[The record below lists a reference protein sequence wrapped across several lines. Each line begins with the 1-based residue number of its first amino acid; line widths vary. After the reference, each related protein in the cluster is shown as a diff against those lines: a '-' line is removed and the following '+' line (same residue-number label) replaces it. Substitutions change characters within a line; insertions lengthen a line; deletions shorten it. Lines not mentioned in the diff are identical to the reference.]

1 MALRIITLLF
11 FFFTSLELLYGQT
24 ELEVLQQQLIEIKKK
39 ETEIANQIEDLKL
52 KSSIVKLNELGIPT
66 SKNDLGIAEHSA
78 MILGFDCDSKL
89 AAWSFHVLSPDVL
102 IGGVS
107 RTNDFRRDSLI
118 ECGDGVE
125 QDYFTKKLQDD
136 GTYKFENFG
145 YDRGHLAPSADFR
158 WSQKA
163 LSESYFYSNMTP
175 QRPGFNRESWAE
187 VEDLMRRIMANTP
200 KPYYIITGP
209 ILDKNLPKV
218 EKGVN
223 KLPIPAFH
231 YKIIADVNAENPKG
245 MAFLM
250 PNKKCDLPPSAYV
263 VTIDSIEKLT
273 GLDFFSKIDVT
284 NAQKIESKADFSL
297 WNAQTKEGD
306 VEPLYVFDLP
316 KGHFNTAQALS
327 KVGSKVSIIGK
338 VVSAKFAAKS
348 QATFLNLDQSFPHQ
362 LFTVTIWK
370 DARRNFS
377 YKPENDLNG
386 KYIVVTGLVEMDK
399 NGLPV
404 INVTNEKQIK
414 LWEEEEE

>member
-1 MALRIITLLF
+1 MFLRLF
-11 FFFTSLELLYGQT
+11 LFLVLFANLSVAFSQT
-24 ELEVLQQQLIEIKKK
+24 PLEIKEAQLREIQTK
-39 ETEIANQIEDLKL
+39 ERAISDEIEALKLQDCVLKLNQI
-52 KSSIVKLNELGIPT
+52 GIPL
-66 SKNDLGIAEHSA
+66 SQSPLDIAEHSA
-78 MILGFDCDSKL
+78 MIIGFNCDLKL

-102 IGGVS
+102 VGGVS
-107 RTNDFRRDSLI
+107 RTNDFRKDSLI
-118 ECGDGVE
+118 ECGDGIE
-125 QDYFTKKLQDD
+125 QDYFRRIPKDD
-136 GTYKFENFG
+136 GTVTFENFG
-145 YDRGHLAPSADFR
+145 FDRGHLAPSADFR

-163 LSESYFYSNMTP
+163 LSESYFYSNITP
-175 QRPGFNRESWAE
+175 QAPGFNRESWAE
-187 VEDLMRRIMANTP
+187 VEDLMRRIMANNP
-200 KPYYIITGP
+200 KTYYIVTGP
-209 ILDKNLPKV
+209 ILDKKLPKV
-218 EKGVN
+218 EKGTN
-223 KLPIPAFH
+223 KLTIPAFH
-231 YKIIADVNAENPKG
+231 YKIIIDLTPDNQKG

-250 PNKKCDLPPSAYV
+250 PNKKCDMPPSAYV
-263 VTIDSIEKLT
+263 VSIDSIEKLT
-273 GLDFFSKIDVT
+273 GLDFFSKLDQSL
-284 NAQKIESKADFSL
+284 AAGIESKANFSL

-316 KGHFNTAQALS
+316 KGYFNTAQALS

>member
-1 MALRIITLLF
+1 MFLRLFLFLVLLANLSVAF
-11 FFFTSLELLYGQT
+11 SQT
-24 ELEVLQQQLIEIKKK
+24 PLEIKEAQLREIQTK
-39 ETEIANQIEDLKL
+39 ERAISDEIEALKLQDCVLKLNQI
-52 KSSIVKLNELGIPT
+52 GIPL
-66 SKNDLGIAEHSA
+66 SQSPLDIAEHSA
-78 MILGFDCDSKL
+78 MIIGFNCDLKL

-102 IGGVS
+102 VGGVS
-107 RTNDFRRDSLI
+107 RTNDFRKDSLI
-118 ECGDGVE
+118 ECGDGIE
-125 QDYFTKKLQDD
+125 QDYFRRIPKDD
-136 GTYKFENFG
+136 GTVTYENFG
-145 YDRGHLAPSADFR
+145 FDRGHLAPSADFR

-175 QRPGFNRESWAE
+175 QAPGFNRESWAE
-187 VEDLMRRIMANTP
+187 VEDLMRRIMANNP
-200 KPYYIITGP
+200 KTYYIVTGP

-218 EKGVN
+218 EKGTN
-223 KLPIPAFH
+223 KLPIPSFH
-231 YKIIADVNAENPKG
+231 YKIIIDLTPDNQKG

-250 PNKKCDLPPSAYV
+250 PNKKCDMPPSAYV
-263 VTIDSIEKLT
+263 VSIDSIEKLT
-273 GLDFFSKIDVT
+273 GLDFFSKLDQSVESS
-284 NAQKIESKADFSL
+284 IESKANFSL

-316 KGHFNTAQALS
+316 KGYFNTAQAIS

-377 YKPENDLNG
+377 YKPEDDLNG

>member
-1 MALRIITLLF
+1 MFLRLFLFLVLLANLSVAF
-11 FFFTSLELLYGQT
+11 SQT
-24 ELEVLQQQLIEIKKK
+24 PLEIKEAQLREIQTK
-39 ETEIANQIEDLKL
+39 ERAISDEIEALKLQDCVLKLNQI
-52 KSSIVKLNELGIPT
+52 GIPL
-66 SKNDLGIAEHSA
+66 SQSPLDIAEHSA
-78 MILGFDCDSKL
+78 MIIGFNCDLKL

-102 IGGVS
+102 VGGVS
-107 RTNDFRRDSLI
+107 RTNDFRKDSLI
-118 ECGDGVE
+118 ECGDGIE
-125 QDYFTKKLQDD
+125 QDYFRRIPKDD
-136 GTYKFENFG
+136 GTVTYENFG
-145 YDRGHLAPSADFR
+145 FDRGHLAPSADFR

-175 QRPGFNRESWAE
+175 QAPGFNRESWAE
-187 VEDLMRRIMANTP
+187 VEDLMRRIMANNP
-200 KPYYIITGP
+200 KTYYIVTGP

-218 EKGVN
+218 EKGTN
-223 KLPIPAFH
+223 KLPIPSFH
-231 YKIIADVNAENPKG
+231 YKIIIDLTPDNQKG

-250 PNKKCDLPPSAYV
+250 PNKKCDMPPSAYV
-263 VTIDSIEKLT
+263 VSIDSIEKLT
-273 GLDFFSKIDVT
+273 GLDFFSKLDQSL
-284 NAQKIESKADFSL
+284 AAGIESKANFSL

-316 KGHFNTAQALS
+316 KGYFNTAQAMS

-377 YKPENDLNG
+377 YKPEDDLNG

-414 LWEEEEE
+414 LWEDEEE

>member
-1 MALRIITLLF
+1 MFLRLILILVLLANLSEAF
-11 FFFTSLELLYGQT
+11 SQT
-24 ELEVLQQQLIEIKKK
+24 PLEIKEAQLREIQTK
-39 ETEIANQIEDLKL
+39 ERAISDEIEALKL
-52 KSSIVKLNELGIPT
+52 QDCVVKLNQIGIPL
-66 SKNDLGIAEHSA
+66 SQSPLDIAEHSA

-102 IGGVS
+102 VGGVS
-107 RTNDFRRDSLI
+107 RTNDFRKDSLI
-118 ECGDGVE
+118 ECGDGIE
-125 QDYFTKKLQDD
+125 QDYFTKKLQED

-145 YDRGHLAPSADFR
+145 FDRGHLAPSADFR

-187 VEDLMRRIMANTP
+187 VEDLMRRIIANTP
-200 KPYYIITGP
+200 KPYYIVTGP
-209 ILDKNLPKV
+209 VLEKSLPKV
-218 EKGVN
+218 EKGQN
-223 KLPIPAFH
+223 HLPIPAFH
-231 YKIIADVNAENPKG
+231 YKIIADVSAENPKG

-377 YKPENDLNG
+377 YKPEDDLNG

>member
-1 MALRIITLLF
+1 MFLRLFLFLVLLANLSVAF
-11 FFFTSLELLYGQT
+11 SQT
-24 ELEVLQQQLIEIKKK
+24 PLEIKEAQLREIQTK
-39 ETEIANQIEDLKL
+39 ERAISDEIEALKLQDCVLKLNQI
-52 KSSIVKLNELGIPT
+52 GIPL
-66 SKNDLGIAEHSA
+66 SQSPLDIAEHSA
-78 MILGFDCDSKL
+78 MIIGFNCDLKL

-102 IGGVS
+102 VGGVS
-107 RTNDFRRDSLI
+107 RTNDFRKDSLI
-118 ECGDGVE
+118 ECGDGIE
-125 QDYFTKKLQDD
+125 QDYFRRIPKDD
-136 GTYKFENFG
+136 GTVTYENFG
-145 YDRGHLAPSADFR
+145 FDRGHLAPSADFR

-175 QRPGFNRESWAE
+175 QAPGFNRESWAE
-187 VEDLMRRIMANTP
+187 VEDLMRRIMANNP
-200 KPYYIITGP
+200 KTYYIVTGP

-218 EKGVN
+218 EKGTN
-223 KLPIPAFH
+223 KLPIPSFH
-231 YKIIADVNAENPKG
+231 YKIIIDLTPDNQKG

-250 PNKKCDLPPSAYV
+250 PNKKCDMPPSAYV
-263 VTIDSIEKLT
+263 VSIDSIEKLT
-273 GLDFFSKIDVT
+273 GLDFFSKLDKSL
-284 NAQKIESKADFSL
+284 AASIESKANFSL

-316 KGHFNTAQALS
+316 KGYFNTAQAMS

-377 YKPENDLNG
+377 YKPEDDLNG

-414 LWEEEEE
+414 LWEDEEE

>member
-1 MALRIITLLF
+1 MFLRLFLFLVLLANLSVAF
-11 FFFTSLELLYGQT
+11 SQT
-24 ELEVLQQQLIEIKKK
+24 PLEIKEAQLREIQTK
-39 ETEIANQIEDLKL
+39 ERAISDEIEALKLQDCVLKLNQI
-52 KSSIVKLNELGIPT
+52 GIPL
-66 SKNDLGIAEHSA
+66 SLSPLDIAEHSA
-78 MILGFDCDSKL
+78 MIIGFNCDLKL

-102 IGGVS
+102 VGGVS
-107 RTNDFRRDSLI
+107 RTNDFRKDSLI
-118 ECGDGVE
+118 ECGDGIE
-125 QDYFTKKLQDD
+125 QDYFRKVPKED
-136 GTYKFENFG
+136 GTVSFENFG
-145 YDRGHLAPSADFR
+145 FDRGHLAPSADFR
-158 WSQKA
+158 WSKKA

-175 QRPGFNRESWAE
+175 QASGFNRESWAE
-187 VEDLMRRIMANTP
+187 VEDLMRRIMANNP
-200 KPYYIITGP
+200 RPYYIVTGP

-218 EKGVN
+218 EKGIN

-231 YKIIADVNAENPKG
+231 YKIIIDLTQDNQKG

-250 PNKKCDLPPSAYV
+250 PNKKCDMPPSAYV
-263 VTIDSIEKLT
+263 VSIDSIEKLT
-273 GLDFFSKIDVT
+273 GLDFFSKLDQSI
-284 NAQKIESKADFSL
+284 AASIESKSNFSL

-316 KGHFNTAQALS
+316 KGYFNTAQALS

-377 YKPENDLNG
+377 YKPEDDLNG

>member
-1 MALRIITLLF
+1 MFLRLSLIFVLLANLSAAFSQTLL
-11 FFFTSLELLYGQT
+11 
-24 ELEVLQQQLIEIKKK
+24 EIKEAQLREIQTK
-39 ETEIANQIEDLKL
+39 ERAISDEIEALKL
-52 KSSIVKLNELGIPT
+52 QDCVLKLNEIGIPL
-66 SKNDLGIAEHSA
+66 SQSPLDIAEHSA
-78 MILGFDCDSKL
+78 MIIGFNCDLKL

-102 IGGVS
+102 VGGVS
-107 RTNDFRRDSLI
+107 RTNDFRKDSLI
-118 ECGDGVE
+118 ECGDGIE
-125 QDYFTKKLQDD
+125 QDYFLRLPKDD
-136 GTYKFENFG
+136 GTVTYENFG
-145 YDRGHLAPSADFR
+145 FDRGHLAPSADFR

-223 KLPIPAFH
+223 KLPVPAFH
-231 YKIIADVNAENPKG
+231 YKIIADVSAENPKG

-273 GLDFFSKIDVT
+273 GLDFFSKLDQSL
-284 NAQKIESKADFSL
+284 AASIESKANFSL

-316 KGHFNTAQALS
+316 KGYFNTAQALS

-338 VVSAKFAAKS
+338 VVSAKFASKS

-377 YKPENDLNG
+377 YKPEDDLNG

-399 NGLPV
+399 NGLPI

-414 LWEEEEE
+414 LWEEEDE

>member
-1 MALRIITLLF
+1 MFLRLILILVLLANLSEAF
-11 FFFTSLELLYGQT
+11 SQT
-24 ELEVLQQQLIEIKKK
+24 PLEIKEAQLREIQTK
-39 ETEIANQIEDLKL
+39 ERAISDEIEALKL
-52 KSSIVKLNELGIPT
+52 QDCVVKLNQIGIPL
-66 SKNDLGIAEHSA
+66 SQSPLDIAEHSA

-102 IGGVS
+102 VGGVS
-107 RTNDFRRDSLI
+107 RTNDFRKDSLI
-118 ECGDGVE
+118 ECGDGIE
-125 QDYFTKKLQDD
+125 QDYFTKKLQED

-145 YDRGHLAPSADFR
+145 FDRGHLAPSADFR

-187 VEDLMRRIMANTP
+187 VEDLMRRIIANTP
-200 KPYYIITGP
+200 KPYYIVTGP
-209 ILDKNLPKV
+209 VLEKSLPKV
-218 EKGVN
+218 EKGQN
-223 KLPIPAFH
+223 HLPIPAFH
-231 YKIIADVNAENPKG
+231 YKIIADVSAENPKG

-284 NAQKIESKADFSL
+284 NAQKIESKADYSL

-377 YKPENDLNG
+377 YKPEDDLNG

>member
-1 MALRIITLLF
+1 MFLRSFLILVLLANLSVVF
-11 FFFTSLELLYGQT
+11 SQT
-24 ELEVLQQQLIEIKKK
+24 PLEIKEAQLREIQTK
-39 ETEIANQIEDLKL
+39 ERVISDEIEALKLQDCVLKLNQI
-52 KSSIVKLNELGIPT
+52 GIPL
-66 SKNDLGIAEHSA
+66 SQSPLDIAEHSA
-78 MILGFDCDSKL
+78 MIIGFNCDLKL

-102 IGGVS
+102 VGGVS
-107 RTNDFRRDSLI
+107 RTNDFRKDSLI
-118 ECGDGVE
+118 ECGDGIE
-125 QDYFTKKLQDD
+125 QDYFRRFPKED
-136 GTYKFENFG
+136 GTVTFENFG
-145 YDRGHLAPSADFR
+145 FDRGHLAPSADFR

-163 LSESYFYSNMTP
+163 LSESYFYSNITP
-175 QRPGFNRESWAE
+175 QAPGFNRESWAE
-187 VEDLMRRIMANTP
+187 VEDLMRRIMANNPRT
-200 KPYYIITGP
+200 YYIVTGP

-218 EKGVN
+218 EKGTN

-231 YKIIADVNAENPKG
+231 YKIIIDLTPDNQKG

-250 PNKKCDLPPSAYV
+250 PNKKCDMPPSAYV
-263 VTIDSIEKLT
+263 VSIDSIEKLT
-273 GLDFFSKIDVT
+273 GLDFFSKLDQSI
-284 NAQKIESKADFSL
+284 AASIESKSNFSL

-316 KGHFNTAQALS
+316 KGYFNTAQALS

-377 YKPENDLNG
+377 YKPEDDLNG

>member
-1 MALRIITLLF
+1 MFLRLFLILALLANISAVFSQTLL
-11 FFFTSLELLYGQT
+11 
-24 ELEVLQQQLIEIKKK
+24 EIKEAQLREIQTK
-39 ETEIANQIEDLKL
+39 ERAISDEIEALKLQDCILKLNQI
-52 KSSIVKLNELGIPT
+52 GIPL
-66 SKNDLGIAEHSA
+66 SNSPLDIAEHSA
-78 MILGFDCDSKL
+78 MIIGFNCDLKL

-102 IGGVS
+102 VGGVS
-107 RTNDFRRDSLI
+107 RTNDFRKDSLI
-118 ECGDGVE
+118 ECGDGIE
-125 QDYFTKKLQDD
+125 QDYFLKFTRH
-136 GTYKFENFG
+136 GATVTFENFG
-145 YDRGHLAPSADFR
+145 FDRGHLAPSADFR

-163 LSESYFYSNMTP
+163 LSESYFYSNITP
-175 QRPGFNRESWAE
+175 QSPGFNRESWAE
-187 VEDLMRRIMANTP
+187 VEDLMRRIMANNP
-200 KPYYIITGP
+200 RPYYIVTGP

-218 EKGVN
+218 EKGTN
-223 KLPIPAFH
+223 KLPIPALH
-231 YKIIADVNAENPKG
+231 YKIIIDLTLGNPKG

-250 PNKKCDLPPSAYV
+250 PNKKCDMPPSAYV
-263 VTIDSIEKLT
+263 VSIDSIEKLT
-273 GLDFFSKIDVT
+273 GLDFFSKLDQVT
-284 NAQKIESKADFSL
+284 AASIESKADFSL
-297 WNAQTKEGD
+297 WNAQIKEGD

-316 KGHFNTAQALS
+316 KGYFNTAQALS

-377 YKPENDLNG
+377 YKPEDDLNG
-386 KYIVVTGLVEMDK
+386 KYIVVTGLVDIDK

>member
-1 MALRIITLLF
+1 MFLRLFLFLVLLANLSVAFNQTTL
-11 FFFTSLELLYGQT
+11 
-24 ELEVLQQQLIEIKKK
+24 EIKEAQLREIQTK
-39 ETEIANQIEDLKL
+39 ERAISDEIEALKLQDCVLKLNQI
-52 KSSIVKLNELGIPT
+52 GIPL
-66 SKNDLGIAEHSA
+66 SKSPLDIAEHSA
-78 MILGFDCDSKL
+78 MIIGFNCDLKL

-102 IGGVS
+102 VGGVS
-107 RTNDFRRDSLI
+107 RTNDFRKDSLI
-118 ECGDGVE
+118 ECGDGIE
-125 QDYFTKKLQDD
+125 QDYFRKVPKED
-136 GTYKFENFG
+136 GTVSFENFG
-145 YDRGHLAPSADFR
+145 FDRGHLAPSADFR
-158 WSQKA
+158 WSKKA

-175 QRPGFNRESWAE
+175 QAPGFNRESWAE
-187 VEDLMRRIMANTP
+187 VEDLMRRIMANNP
-200 KPYYIITGP
+200 RPYYIVTGP

-218 EKGVN
+218 EKGIN

-231 YKIIADVNAENPKG
+231 YKIIIDLTQDNQKG

-250 PNKKCDLPPSAYV
+250 PNKKCDMPPSAYV
-263 VTIDSIEKLT
+263 VSIDSIEKLT
-273 GLDFFSKIDVT
+273 GLDFFSKLDQSI
-284 NAQKIESKADFSL
+284 AASIESKSNFSL

-316 KGHFNTAQALS
+316 KGYFNTAQALS

-377 YKPENDLNG
+377 YKPEDDLNG

>member
-1 MALRIITLLF
+1 MFLRSILILVLLANLSEAF
-11 FFFTSLELLYGQT
+11 SQT
-24 ELEVLQQQLIEIKKK
+24 PLEIKEAQLREIQTK
-39 ETEIANQIEDLKL
+39 ERAISVEIEALKL
-52 KSSIVKLNELGIPT
+52 HDCVLKLNEIGIPL
-66 SKNDLGIAEHSA
+66 SQSPLDIAEHSA

-102 IGGVS
+102 VGGVS
-107 RTNDFRRDSLI
+107 RTNDFRKDSLI
-118 ECGDGVE
+118 ECGDGIE

-145 YDRGHLAPSADFR
+145 FDRGHLAPSADFR

-175 QRPGFNRESWAE
+175 QTPGFNRESWAE

-218 EKGVN
+218 EKGLN
-223 KLPIPAFH
+223 KLPIPGLH
-231 YKIIADVNAENPKG
+231 YKIIADLNAENPKG

-250 PNKKCDLPPSAYV
+250 PNKKCDMPPSAYV
-263 VTIDSIEKLT
+263 VSIDSIEKLT
-273 GLDFFSKIDVT
+273 GLDFFSKIGAVT
-284 NAQKIESKADFSL
+284 AQKIESKADFSL

-377 YKPENDLNG
+377 YKPEDDLNG

>member
-1 MALRIITLLF
+1 MFLRLLFIFVFLANISSAFSQTLL
-11 FFFTSLELLYGQT
+11 
-24 ELEVLQQQLIEIKKK
+24 EIKEAQLREIQTK
-39 ETEIANQIEDLKL
+39 ERAISDEIETLKLQDCVFKLNQI
-52 KSSIVKLNELGIPT
+52 GIPLSQT
-66 SKNDLGIAEHSA
+66 PLDIAEHSA
-78 MILGFDCDSKL
+78 MIIGFNCDLKL
-89 AAWSFHVLSPDVL
+89 AAWSFHLLSPDVL
-102 IGGVS
+102 VGGVS
-107 RTNDFRRDSLI
+107 RTNDFRKDSLI
-118 ECGDGVE
+118 ECGDGIE
-125 QDYFTKKLQDD
+125 QDYFRKTPKDD
-136 GTYKFENFG
+136 GTVSFESFG

-175 QRPGFNRESWAE
+175 QAPKFNRESWAE
-187 VEDLMRRIMANTP
+187 VEDLIRRIMANTP
-200 KPYYIITGP
+200 RPYYIVTGP

-218 EKGVN
+218 EKGIN

-231 YKIIADVNAENPKG
+231 YKIIIDLTQGNQKG

-250 PNKKCDLPPSAYV
+250 PNKKCDMPPSAYV
-263 VTIDSIEKLT
+263 VSIDSIERLT
-273 GLDFFSKIDVT
+273 GLDFFSKLDLSI
-284 NAQKIESKADFSL
+284 AASIESKSNFSL

-316 KGHFNTAQALS
+316 KGYFNTAQAIS

-338 VVSAKFAAKS
+338 VVSAKFATKS

-377 YKPENDLNG
+377 YKPEDDLNG

>member
-1 MALRIITLLF
+1 MFLRLFLFLVLLANLSDAF
-11 FFFTSLELLYGQT
+11 GQT
-24 ELEVLQQQLIEIKKK
+24 PLEIKEEQLREIQTK
-39 ETEIANQIEDLKL
+39 ERAISDEIEALKLQDCVLKLNQI
-52 KSSIVKLNELGIPT
+52 GIPL
-66 SKNDLGIAEHSA
+66 SKSPLDIAEHSA
-78 MILGFDCDSKL
+78 MIIGFNCDLKL

-102 IGGVS
+102 VGGVS
-107 RTNDFRRDSLI
+107 RTNDFRKDSLI
-118 ECGDGVE
+118 ECGDGIE
-125 QDYFTKKLQDD
+125 QDYFRKVPKED
-136 GTYKFENFG
+136 GTVSFENFG
-145 YDRGHLAPSADFR
+145 FDRGHLAPSADFR
-158 WSQKA
+158 WSKKS

-175 QRPGFNRESWAE
+175 QDPGFNRESWAE
-187 VEDLMRRIMANTP
+187 VEDLMRRIMANNP
-200 KPYYIITGP
+200 RPYYIVTGP

-218 EKGVN
+218 EKGIN

-231 YKIIADVNAENPKG
+231 YKIIIDLTQDNQKG

-250 PNKKCDLPPSAYV
+250 PNKKCDMPPSAYV
-263 VTIDSIEKLT
+263 VSIDSIEKLT
-273 GLDFFSKIDVT
+273 GLDFFSKLDQSI
-284 NAQKIESKADFSL
+284 AASIESKSNFSL

-316 KGHFNTAQALS
+316 KGYFNTAQALS

-377 YKPENDLNG
+377 YKPEDDLNG

>member
-1 MALRIITLLF
+1 
-11 FFFTSLELLYGQT
+11 
-24 ELEVLQQQLIEIKKK
+24 
-39 ETEIANQIEDLKL
+39 
-52 KSSIVKLNELGIPT
+52 
-66 SKNDLGIAEHSA
+66 
-78 MILGFDCDSKL
+78 
-89 AAWSFHVLSPDVL
+89 
-102 IGGVS
+102 
-107 RTNDFRRDSLI
+107 
-118 ECGDGVE
+118 
-125 QDYFTKKLQDD
+125 
-136 GTYKFENFG
+136 
-145 YDRGHLAPSADFR
+145 
-158 WSQKA
+158 
-163 LSESYFYSNMTP
+163 
-175 QRPGFNRESWAE
+175 
-187 VEDLMRRIMANTP
+187 
-200 KPYYIITGP
+200 
-209 ILDKNLPKV
+209 
-218 EKGVN
+218 
-223 KLPIPAFH
+223 
-231 YKIIADVNAENPKG
+231 

-250 PNKKCDLPPSAYV
+250 PNKKCDMPPSAYV
-263 VTIDSIEKLT
+263 VSIDSIEKLT
-273 GLDFFSKIDVT
+273 GLDFFSKLDKSL
-284 NAQKIESKADFSL
+284 AASIESKANFSL

-316 KGHFNTAQALS
+316 KGYFNTAQAMS

>member
-1 MALRIITLLF
+1 MFLRLFLILVLLANLSVTF
-11 FFFTSLELLYGQT
+11 SQT
-24 ELEVLQQQLIEIKKK
+24 PLQIKEAQLREIKTK
-39 ETEIANQIEDLKL
+39 ERAISDEIEALKL
-52 KSSIVKLNELGIPT
+52 QDCVLKLNEIGIPL
-66 SKNDLGIAEHSA
+66 SQSPLDIAEHSA
-78 MILGFDCDSKL
+78 MIIGFNCDLKL

-102 IGGVS
+102 VGGVS
-107 RTNDFRRDSLI
+107 RTNDFRKDSLI

-145 YDRGHLAPSADFR
+145 FDRGHLAPSADFR

-175 QRPGFNRESWAE
+175 QAPGFNRESWAE
-187 VEDLMRRIMANTP
+187 VEDLMRRIMANNPRT
-200 KPYYIITGP
+200 YYIVTGP
-209 ILDKNLPKV
+209 ILDENLPKV
-218 EKGVN
+218 VKGTN

-250 PNKKCDLPPSAYV
+250 PNKKCDMPPSAYV
-263 VTIDSIEKLT
+263 VSIDSIEKLT
-273 GLDFFSKIDVT
+273 GLDFFSKIDGT

-316 KGHFNTAQALS
+316 KGHFNTAQAIS

-377 YKPENDLNG
+377 YKPEDDLNG

>member
-1 MALRIITLLF
+1 MFLRLILILVLLANLSEAF
-11 FFFTSLELLYGQT
+11 SQT
-24 ELEVLQQQLIEIKKK
+24 PLEIKEAQLREIQTK
-39 ETEIANQIEDLKL
+39 ERAISDEIEALKLHDCVLKL
-52 KSSIVKLNELGIPT
+52 KEIGIPL
-66 SKNDLGIAEHSA
+66 SQSPLDIAEHSA
-78 MILGFDCDSKL
+78 MIIGFNCDLKL

-102 IGGVS
+102 VGGVS
-107 RTNDFRRDSLI
+107 RTNDFRKDSLI

-145 YDRGHLAPSADFR
+145 FDRGHLAPSADFR

-175 QRPGFNRESWAE
+175 QAPGFNRESWSE
-187 VEDLMRRIMANTP
+187 VEDLMRRIMANNP
-200 KPYYIITGP
+200 KTYYIVTGP

-218 EKGVN
+218 EKGTN

-231 YKIIADVNAENPKG
+231 YKIIIDLTSDNQKG

-250 PNKKCDLPPSAYV
+250 PNKKCDMPPSAYV
-263 VTIDSIEKLT
+263 VSIDSIQKLT
-273 GLDFFSKIDVT
+273 GLDFFSKLDQSL
-284 NAQKIESKADFSL
+284 AASIESKSNFSL

-316 KGHFNTAQALS
+316 KGYFNTAQALS

-377 YKPENDLNG
+377 YKPEDDLNG

>member
-1 MALRIITLLF
+1 MFLRLFLFLFLMANLSVAF
-11 FFFTSLELLYGQT
+11 SQT
-24 ELEVLQQQLIEIKKK
+24 PLEIKEAQLREIQIK
-39 ETEIANQIEDLKL
+39 ERAISDEIEALKLQDCVLKLNQI
-52 KSSIVKLNELGIPT
+52 GIPL
-66 SKNDLGIAEHSA
+66 SQSPLDIAEHSA
-78 MILGFDCDSKL
+78 MIIGFNCDLKL

-102 IGGVS
+102 VGGVS
-107 RTNDFRRDSLI
+107 RTNDFRKDSLI
-118 ECGDGVE
+118 ECGDGIE
-125 QDYFTKKLQDD
+125 QDYFRRLPKDD
-136 GTYKFENFG
+136 GTVTYENFG
-145 YDRGHLAPSADFR
+145 FDRGHLAPSADFR

-163 LSESYFYSNMTP
+163 LSESYFYSNITP
-175 QRPGFNRESWAE
+175 QAPGFNRESWAE
-187 VEDLMRRIMANTP
+187 VEDLMRRIMANNP
-200 KPYYIITGP
+200 KTYYIVTGP
-209 ILDKNLPKV
+209 ILDKKLPKV
-218 EKGVN
+218 EKGTN
-223 KLPIPAFH
+223 KLTIPAFH
-231 YKIIADVNAENPKG
+231 YKIIIDLTPDNQKG

-250 PNKKCDLPPSAYV
+250 PNKKCDMPPSAYV
-263 VTIDSIEKLT
+263 VSIDSIEKLT
-273 GLDFFSKIDVT
+273 GLDFFSKLDQSLAT
-284 NAQKIESKADFSL
+284 NIESKSNFSL

-316 KGHFNTAQALS
+316 KGYFNTAQALS

>member
-1 MALRIITLLF
+1 MFLRLILILVLLANLSEAF
-11 FFFTSLELLYGQT
+11 SQT
-24 ELEVLQQQLIEIKKK
+24 PLEIKEAQLREIQTK
-39 ETEIANQIEDLKL
+39 ERAISDEIEALKL
-52 KSSIVKLNELGIPT
+52 QDCVVKLNQIGIPL
-66 SKNDLGIAEHSA
+66 SQSPLDIAEHSA

-102 IGGVS
+102 VGGVS
-107 RTNDFRRDSLI
+107 RTNDFRKDSLI
-118 ECGDGVE
+118 ECGDGIE
-125 QDYFTKKLQDD
+125 QDYFTKKLQED

-145 YDRGHLAPSADFR
+145 FDRGHLAPSADFR

-187 VEDLMRRIMANTP
+187 VEDLMRRIIANTP
-200 KPYYIITGP
+200 KPYYIVTGP
-209 ILDKNLPKV
+209 VLEKSLPKV
-218 EKGVN
+218 EKGQN
-223 KLPIPAFH
+223 HLPIPAFH
-231 YKIIADVNAENPKG
+231 YKIIADVSAENPKG

-284 NAQKIESKADFSL
+284 NAQKIESKADYSL

-377 YKPENDLNG
+377 YKPEDDLNG

-414 LWEEEEE
+414 IWEEEEE

>member
-1 MALRIITLLF
+1 MFLRLFLFLVLLANLSVAF
-11 FFFTSLELLYGQT
+11 SQT
-24 ELEVLQQQLIEIKKK
+24 PLEIKEAQLREIQTK
-39 ETEIANQIEDLKL
+39 ERAISDEIEALKLQDCVLKLNQI
-52 KSSIVKLNELGIPT
+52 GIPL
-66 SKNDLGIAEHSA
+66 SQSPLDIAEHSA
-78 MILGFDCDSKL
+78 MIIGFNCDLKL

-102 IGGVS
+102 VGGVS
-107 RTNDFRRDSLI
+107 RTNDFRKDSLI
-118 ECGDGVE
+118 ECGDGIE
-125 QDYFTKKLQDD
+125 QDYFRRIPKDD
-136 GTYKFENFG
+136 GTVTYENFG
-145 YDRGHLAPSADFR
+145 FDRGHLAPSADFR

-175 QRPGFNRESWAE
+175 QAPGFNRESWAE
-187 VEDLMRRIMANTP
+187 VEDLMRRIMANNP
-200 KPYYIITGP
+200 KTYYIVTGP

-218 EKGVN
+218 EKGTN
-223 KLPIPAFH
+223 KLPIPSFH
-231 YKIIADVNAENPKG
+231 YKIIIDLTPDNQKG

-250 PNKKCDLPPSAYV
+250 PNKKCDMPPSAYV
-263 VTIDSIEKLT
+263 VSIDSIEKLT
-273 GLDFFSKIDVT
+273 GLDFFSKLDQSL
-284 NAQKIESKADFSL
+284 AAGIESKANFSL

-316 KGHFNTAQALS
+316 KGYFNTAQAIS

-377 YKPENDLNG
+377 YKPEDDLNG

>member
-1 MALRIITLLF
+1 MFLRLFLFLVLLANLSDAF
-11 FFFTSLELLYGQT
+11 GQT
-24 ELEVLQQQLIEIKKK
+24 PLEIKEEQLREIQTK
-39 ETEIANQIEDLKL
+39 ERAISDEIEALKLQDCVLKLNQI
-52 KSSIVKLNELGIPT
+52 GIPL
-66 SKNDLGIAEHSA
+66 SQSPLDIAEHSA
-78 MILGFDCDSKL
+78 MIIGFNCDLKL

-102 IGGVS
+102 VGGVS
-107 RTNDFRRDSLI
+107 RTNDFRKDSLI
-118 ECGDGVE
+118 ECGDGIE
-125 QDYFTKKLQDD
+125 QDYFRKVPKED
-136 GTYKFENFG
+136 GTVSFENFG
-145 YDRGHLAPSADFR
+145 FDRGHLAPSADFR
-158 WSQKA
+158 WSKKA

-175 QRPGFNRESWAE
+175 QAPGFNRESWAE
-187 VEDLMRRIMANTP
+187 VEDLMRRIMANNP
-200 KPYYIITGP
+200 RPYYIVTGP

-218 EKGVN
+218 EKGIN

-231 YKIIADVNAENPKG
+231 YKIIIDLTQDNQKG

-250 PNKKCDLPPSAYV
+250 PNKKCDMPPSAYV
-263 VTIDSIEKLT
+263 VSIDSIEKLT
-273 GLDFFSKIDVT
+273 GLDFFSKLDQSI
-284 NAQKIESKADFSL
+284 AASIESKSNFSL

-316 KGHFNTAQALS
+316 KGYFNTAQALS

-377 YKPENDLNG
+377 YKPEDDLNG

>member
-1 MALRIITLLF
+1 MFLRSILILVLLANLSEAF
-11 FFFTSLELLYGQT
+11 SQT
-24 ELEVLQQQLIEIKKK
+24 PLEIKEAQLREIQTK
-39 ETEIANQIEDLKL
+39 ERAISDEIEALKL
-52 KSSIVKLNELGIPT
+52 HDCVLKLNEIGIPL
-66 SKNDLGIAEHSA
+66 SQSPLDIAEHSA

-102 IGGVS
+102 VGGVS
-107 RTNDFRRDSLI
+107 RTNDFRKDSLI
-118 ECGDGVE
+118 ECGDGIE

-145 YDRGHLAPSADFR
+145 FDRGHLAPSADFR

-175 QRPGFNRESWAE
+175 QAPGFNRESWAE
-187 VEDLMRRIMANTP
+187 VEDLMRRIMANNP
-200 KPYYIITGP
+200 RSYYIVTGP

-218 EKGVN
+218 DKGIN

-250 PNKKCDLPPSAYV
+250 PNKKCDLPPSSYV
-263 VTIDSIEKLT
+263 VSIDSIEKLT
-273 GLDFFSKIDVT
+273 GLDFFSKIDAVT
-284 NAQKIESKADFSL
+284 AQKIESKADFSL
-297 WNAQTKEGD
+297 WNAQVKEGD

-316 KGHFNTAQALS
+316 KGYFNTAQALS

-377 YKPENDLNG
+377 YKPEDDLNG

>member
-1 MALRIITLLF
+1 MFLRLFLFLVLLANLSVAF
-11 FFFTSLELLYGQT
+11 SQT
-24 ELEVLQQQLIEIKKK
+24 PLEIKEAQLREIQTK
-39 ETEIANQIEDLKL
+39 ERAISDEIEALKLQDCVLKLNQI
-52 KSSIVKLNELGIPT
+52 GIPL
-66 SKNDLGIAEHSA
+66 SQSPLDIAEHSA
-78 MILGFDCDSKL
+78 MIIGFNCDLKL

-107 RTNDFRRDSLI
+107 RTNDFRKDSLI
-118 ECGDGVE
+118 ECGDGIE
-125 QDYFTKKLQDD
+125 QDYFRRIPKDD
-136 GTYKFENFG
+136 GTVTFENFG
-145 YDRGHLAPSADFR
+145 FDRGHLAPSADFR

-175 QRPGFNRESWAE
+175 QAPGFNRESWAE
-187 VEDLMRRIMANTP
+187 VEDLMRRIMANNP
-200 KPYYIITGP
+200 KTYYIVTGP

-218 EKGVN
+218 EKGTN

-231 YKIIADVNAENPKG
+231 YKIIIDLTPDNQKG

-250 PNKKCDLPPSAYV
+250 PNKKCDMPPSAYV
-263 VTIDSIEKLT
+263 VSIDSIEKLT
-273 GLDFFSKIDVT
+273 GLDFFSKLDKSL
-284 NAQKIESKADFSL
+284 AASIESKANFSL

-316 KGHFNTAQALS
+316 KGYFNTAQALS

>member
-1 MALRIITLLF
+1 MFLRLILILVLLANLSEAF
-11 FFFTSLELLYGQT
+11 SQT
-24 ELEVLQQQLIEIKKK
+24 PLEIKEAQLREIQTK
-39 ETEIANQIEDLKL
+39 ERAISDEIEALKL
-52 KSSIVKLNELGIPT
+52 HDCVVKLNEIGIPL
-66 SKNDLGIAEHSA
+66 SQSPLDIAEHSA

-102 IGGVS
+102 VGGVS
-107 RTNDFRRDSLI
+107 RTNDFRKDSLI
-118 ECGDGVE
+118 ECGDGIE
-125 QDYFTKKLQDD
+125 QDYFTKKLQED

-145 YDRGHLAPSADFR
+145 FDRGHLAPSADFR

-187 VEDLMRRIMANTP
+187 VEDLMRRIIANTP
-200 KPYYIITGP
+200 KPYYIVTGP
-209 ILDKNLPKV
+209 VLEKSLPKV
-218 EKGVN
+218 EKGQN
-223 KLPIPAFH
+223 HLPIPAFH
-231 YKIIADVNAENPKG
+231 YKIIADVSAENPKG

-284 NAQKIESKADFSL
+284 NAQKIESKADYSL

-377 YKPENDLNG
+377 YKPEDDLNG